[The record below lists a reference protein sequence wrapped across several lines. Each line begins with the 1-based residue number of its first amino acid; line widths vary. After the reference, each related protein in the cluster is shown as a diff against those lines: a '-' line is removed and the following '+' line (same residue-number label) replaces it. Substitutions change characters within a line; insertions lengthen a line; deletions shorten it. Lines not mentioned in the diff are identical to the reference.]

1 MYTKSL
7 LILSLAA
14 SVGLAGNAL
23 AVTKNNPV
31 EHAEGKIEKQ
41 VEKSTAVKKQAK
53 QYDKNKQAKYKDAKY
68 KDGKKKDGDY
78 KQAKYN
84 KDTYNKEKQIK
95 SKDQLKK
102 AEYRQAKDKDGR
114 VKSAAAGSD
123 KSKEMRA
130 RSKDGKAIKEEVKAS
145 GDKVQGK
152 KPWWKFWGE

>member
-7 LILSLAA
+7 LILSFAA

-23 AVTKNNPV
+23 AVTKNNPI
-31 EHAEGKIEKQ
+31 EHAEGKIEQK
-41 VEKSTAVKKQAK
+41 VEKSTAVNKQAK
-53 QYDKNKQAKYKDAKY
+53 QYDKNKQAKYKD
-68 KDGKKKDGDY
+68 GKKKDGDY
-78 KQAKYN
+78 KKAKDNKDTYG

-95 SKDQLKK
+95 SKEQLKK
-102 AEYRQAKDKDGR
+102 AEYRDKEGR

-130 RSKDGKAIKEEVKAS
+130 RSEDSKAIKEEVKAS
-145 GDKVQGK
+145 GEKVQGK